1 MQLQDVLPNEFFKIF
16 TQQIRQKLKEVQVLD
31 HRPYVDLQQIINI
44 IYPNQIT
51 ILDPIDHPRTRYE
64 LAINL
69 GYKLQPSLKDIPLPS
84 TTLLKYRKLA
94 AEGFAKEIL
103 MPKAILVNLS
113 TRYINKHQLNAKS
126 LNQFDIDRITQYLAD
141 ELFVPKPIL
150 KYRIKDVNLFI

>member
-16 TQQIRQKLKEVQVLD
+16 NQQIRQKLKEVQVLD
-31 HRPYVDLQQIINI
+31 HQPYVDLQQIINI

-51 ILDPIDHPRTRYE
+51 LLNSTDHQRTRYE

-69 GYKLQPSLKDIPLPS
+69 GYKLQPSLKDILLPS

-103 MPKAILVNLS
+103 MPKVILVNLS
-113 TRYINKHQLNAKS
+113 QRYINKHQLNAKS
-126 LNQFDIDRITQYLAD
+126 LNQFNIDRITQYLS
-141 ELFVPKPIL
+141 LIH
-150 KYRIKDVNLFI
+150 I

>member
-16 TQQIRQKLKEVQVLD
+16 NQQIRQKLKEVQVLD
-31 HRPYVDLQQIINI
+31 HQPYIDLQQIINI

-51 ILDPIDHPRTRYE
+51 LLDPTDHPRTRYE

-141 ELFVPKPIL
+141 ELFVPKHIL

>member
-16 TQQIRQKLKEVQVLD
+16 NQQIRQKLKEVQVLD
-31 HRPYVDLQQIINI
+31 HQPYVDLQQIINI

-51 ILDPIDHPRTRYE
+51 LLNSTDHPRTRYE

-69 GYKLQPSLKDIPLPS
+69 GYKLQPSLKDILLPS

-103 MPKAILVNLS
+103 MPKVILVNLS
-113 TRYINKHQLNAKS
+113 QRYINKHQLNAKS
-126 LNQFDIDRITQYLAD
+126 LNQFNIDRITQDLAD
-141 ELFVPKPIL
+141 ELFVPKHIL